1 MDVEIRNI
9 EALIAKLRR
18 LGENIDEIV
27 DSGLKQGAQ
36 KVQRSAKSLI
46 RQKGAYDTGNLHKNI
61 VVEKIEK
68 GYIVGTNVKYAPFV
82 EFGTGTR
89 GDPTVSHTQR
99 EKWRYKDS
107 QGRWHTAHAMR
118 PRPFMRPAFNVN
130 RKYVIKS
137 VRNALMKRLRE
148 RIST

>member
-9 EALIAKLRR
+9 EALIAKLHR

-68 GYIVGTNVKYAPFV
+68 GYIVGTNIKYAPFV

-118 PRPFMRPAFNVN
+118 PRPFMRPAFNAN